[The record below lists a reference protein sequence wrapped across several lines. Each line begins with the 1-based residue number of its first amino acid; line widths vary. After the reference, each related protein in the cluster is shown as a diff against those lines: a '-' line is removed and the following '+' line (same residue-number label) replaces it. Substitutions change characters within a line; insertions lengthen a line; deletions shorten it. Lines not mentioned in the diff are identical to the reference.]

1 MTTKLNK
8 PEVNE
13 EYQDLFAFKDKEEEI
28 EHKAQMISYR
38 ILSEVE
44 KVCEEKKINKKELA
58 TLVGS
63 SPSYI
68 TQLFRGAKHVNMDI
82 MARFEDA
89 LELCFEI
96 KSRYDSESHS
106 DFVLN
111 QMSALG
117 VNRCTHKKNVWY
129 CLPDQAGAKQTVPA
143 KIIQSMS
150 TNHQNKQKAS

>member
-1 MTTKLNK
+1 MITKLNN
-8 PEVNE
+8 PESKE
-13 EYQDLFAFKDKEEEI
+13 EYHDLFTFKNKEEEI

-58 TLVGS
+58 TMVGS
-63 SPSYI
+63 SASYI

-96 KSRYDSESHS
+96 RSRYNSESNT
-106 DFVLN
+106 DFVFN
-111 QMSALG
+111 QLSTIG
-117 VNRCTHKKNVWY
+117 TKRCAYKQDVWY
-129 CLPDQAGAKQTVPA
+129 CLPDQGSQKQEVPA
-143 KIIQSMS
+143 KIIREMT
-150 TNHQNKQKAS
+150 TNHQNTQKAS